1 MLKKELFQYVMIKL
15 QTFHTC
21 PIHTNRYAVR
31 QTDGPI
37 GTNGTIGANRKGCHS
52 NGSIGEQKQVEIQT
66 CHKNSS
72 FYQPSIQNQFA
83 FTPSRNALIVV
94 MSIPRSIS

>member
-1 MLKKELFQYVMIKL
+1 MIKL

-21 PIHTNRYAVR
+21 PIHTNRYDSSNR
-31 QTDGPI
+31 WSI

-52 NGSIGEQKQVEIQT
+52 NGSIGEQKQIEIQT

-94 MSIPRSIS
+94 MNIPRSIS

>member
-1 MLKKELFQYVMIKL
+1 MSNTHKQIRRSS
-15 QTFHTC
+15 
-21 PIHTNRYAVR
+21 NRWS
-31 QTDGPI
+31 I

-72 FYQPSIQNQFA
+72 FYQSSIQNQFA

-94 MSIPRSIS
+94 MNIPRSIS

>member
-1 MLKKELFQYVMIKL
+1 MVRLV
-15 QTFHTC
+15 
-21 PIHTNRYAVR
+21 PIEKDVI
-31 QTDGPI
+31 P
-37 GTNGTIGANRKGCHS
+37 

-66 CHKNSS
+66 CHENSS

-94 MSIPRSIS
+94 MNIPRSININRTQQVNVIRRAAHYD